1 MGDHVPAMN
10 ARAGADV
17 DNVIGG
23 ANGFFIVL
31 HHNHCITDVTQMRQ
45 GIEESLVIAL
55 V

>member
-1 MGDHVPAMN
+1 MN
-10 ARAGADV
+10 ARTGTDV

-31 HHNHCITDVTQMRQ
+31 HHNHRIADVTQMRQ
-45 GIEESLVIAL
+45 SIEESLVISL